1 MLFSSNFLLT
11 HFHSPPAPN
20 ITHAPQY
27 ILNDTSLAAVF
38 LSNGDRHFFFQD
50 NTGLIR
56 RAVRVESNGQWT
68 TSPNLNASADASSN
82 PKRHTPLTATGPTYA
97 ADVQAK
103 SKKTY
108 HPNTC

>member
-1 MLFSSNFLLT
+1 M
-11 HFHSPPAPN
+11 
-20 ITHAPQY
+20 THAPQI
-27 ILNDTSLAAVF
+27 ILNDTSLAAVS
-38 LSNGDRHFFFQD
+38 LSNGDRHLFFQD

-68 TSPNLNASADASSN
+68 TSPNLNASTDLSSN

-103 SKKTY
+103 IKKMY
-108 HPNTC
+108 HPNKC